1 MTSSTVAS
9 DDVRARLAKRQ
20 PREVSEDALEKI
32 RQKIAEVRS
41 LDALILDLSARLSEA
56 QASRAKITDSEL
68 PDLLKQHKV
77 TSVTLAPHGNLPA
90 YEATLDTVYYAGLP
104 KKATPE
110 QREAGFKFL
119 VEVWKVPDLIKNAV
133 SLKFGAGDHKRVKKL
148 LTLLRKNKFSD
159 YENEVSVHT
168 GTLTA
173 ELRRRVKAGDIPS
186 PADLAKIGGY
196 VREVVNTEPVK
207 KD

>member
-9 DDVRARLAKRQ
+9 DDVRARLAKRAS
-20 PREVSEDALEKI
+20 REVSEDALEKI
-32 RQKIAEVRS
+32 RKKIAEVRA
-41 LDALILDLSARLSEA
+41 LDATIQDLTEKLSAA
-56 QASRAKITDSEL
+56 QTARAKITDVEL

-90 YEATLDTVYYAGLP
+90 YDATLSTEYFASLP
-104 KKATPE
+104 AKDQDKAKI
-110 QREAGFKFL
+110 GIDFL
-119 VEVWKVPDLIKNAV
+119 VKVWKVPDIVKSAV
-133 SLKFGAGDHKRVKKL
+133 SLTFGAGEGKRAKKL
-148 LTLLRKNKFSD
+148 FAMLKKGKFDYNNK
-159 YENEVSVHT
+159 VSVNHQ
-168 GTLTA
+168 TLTA